1 MPKKRKSKAF
11 WRNFKF
17 KYKISITNEN
27 TLEEV
32 AGLYVS
38 KLNGLSVLLTVLFV
52 LFAIAASIITFT
64 PLRNYLPGYMNSE
77 VRRQI
82 VDNALRLDSLTTALE
97 RQNLYI
103 YNVQDV
109 ISGHINV
116 DTVANMEQLMEVRED
131 ELMERTE
138 REAEFRRQ
146 YEEAEKY
153 NLTAINIQAEVGG
166 LIFYT
171 PTRGVISS
179 AFDPNNHHY
188 GVDIAATPN
197 ESVLAALDGTVI
209 FNGYTAETGYVI
221 IVKHQQE
228 FVSIYKHCAALLK
241 KTGEI
246 VKGGDVIAVVGNTG
260 TLSTGPH
267 LHFELWHRA
276 RAVDPVNYI
285 LF

>member
-1 MPKKRKSKAF
+1 MSKKRKSKAL
-11 WRNFKF
+11 WRNIKF

-38 KLNGLSVLLTVLFV
+38 KLNGLSVLLTVLFS
-52 LFAIAASIITFT
+52 LFAIAACIIAFT

-82 VDNALRLDSLTTALE
+82 VDNALRLDSLTTALD

-109 ISGHINV
+109 ISGNVSV
-116 DTVANMEQLMEVRED
+116 DTVSNMEQLMEVRED

-153 NLTAINIQAEVGG
+153 NLTAINIQAEVAG
-166 LIFYT
+166 LIFHT

-179 AFDPNNHHY
+179 AFDATNGHF
-188 GVDIAATPN
+188 GIDIAATPN
-197 ESVLAALDGTVI
+197 ESVLATLDGTV
-209 FNGYTAETGYVI
+209 FFSGYTAETGYVLMI
-221 IVKHQQE
+221 KHNQE
-228 FVSIYKHCAALLK
+228 FVSIYKHCAGLLK
-241 KTGEI
+241 KTGDI

-267 LHFELWHRA
+267 LHFELWYRD